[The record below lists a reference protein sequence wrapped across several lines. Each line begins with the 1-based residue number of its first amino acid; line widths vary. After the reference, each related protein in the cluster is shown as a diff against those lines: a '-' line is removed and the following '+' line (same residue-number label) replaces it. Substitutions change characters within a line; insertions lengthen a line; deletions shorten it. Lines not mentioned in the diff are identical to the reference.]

1 LVLPVAGTHSSHMTS
16 VENRAAFRDVLREPV
31 FRVVFCVRSLAIG
44 ADALRIVALSVLVYT
59 TTGSAIL
66 AAVAFGI
73 GFLPQL
79 AGGTLLGALPD
90 LVPPRRLLVLGY
102 SAECA
107 GATALALID
116 FPVWASLTI
125 VAGIAMLTPAFQGS
139 TGRVIS
145 EVLTGDAYVLG
156 RSLLNMASAAA
167 QLAGMAGGGIA
178 VASLG
183 PRHALLVTAA
193 CHLLAVVL
201 TRLLL
206 PDLPAPPRTGE
217 ALLRRSWRGNR
228 RLLADPSV
236 RVLLLAQWL
245 PPAFVTGAESV
256 LVPYAAVRGYPAG
269 SAGLLLACVP
279 VGMILGDLVVARLL
293 SPAMRERLV
302 IPLIALLGVPLL
314 GFMFDIHP
322 VPAGVLLFLLGCG
335 FAYGLGIQ
343 RRFIEVIPD
352 DARGQ
357 AFALMSTGLMTL
369 QGVGPIA
376 LGAVA
381 EVIPVG
387 LAMGAAGMA
396 ILAIVCWLSA
406 RGYARA

>member
-1 LVLPVAGTHSSHMTS
+1 MTT
-16 VENRAAFRDVLREPV
+16 VESRTAFRDVLREPV
-31 FRVVFCVRSLAIG
+31 FRVVFGVRSLAIG
-44 ADALRIVALSVLVYT
+44 ADTLRIIALSVLIYS
-59 TTGSAIL
+59 TTGSAVL

-90 LVPPRRLLVLGY
+90 LVKPRQLLVIGY
-102 SAECA
+102 VAECLA
-107 GATALALID
+107 ATALAMID
-116 FPVWASLTI
+116 LPVWASLT
-125 VAGIAMLTPAFQGS
+125 VVGGIAMLTPALQGS
-139 TGRVIS
+139 TGRIVS

-183 PRHALLVTAA
+183 PRHALIVTAA
-193 CHLLAVVL
+193 CHLIATVL
-201 TRLLL
+201 TWLLL
-206 PDLPAPPRTGE
+206 PDLPVPPRTNE
-217 ALLRRSWRGNR
+217 ALLRKSWRGNR

-256 LVPYAAVRGYPAG
+256 LVPYASVRGYPAG

-293 SPAMRERLV
+293 SPALRERLV

-369 QGVGPIA
+369 QGIGPIA
-376 LGAVA
+376 LGALA

-387 LAMGAAGMA
+387 TAMGAAGMA
-396 ILAIVCWLSA
+396 ILVIVCWLSV
-406 RGYARA
+406 RGYER

>member
-1 LVLPVAGTHSSHMTS
+1 MTS
-16 VENRAAFRDVLREPV
+16 VESRTAFRVVFAEPV
-31 FRVVFCVRSLAIG
+31 FRVVFGVRSLAIG
-44 ADALRIVALSVLVYT
+44 ADTLRIVALSVLVYT
-59 TTGSAIL
+59 TTGSAVL
-66 AAVAFGI
+66 SAVAFGI

-90 LVPPRRLLVLGY
+90 LVPPRRLLIMGY
-102 SAECA
+102 TAECA
-107 GATALALID
+107 GSAALGLID
-116 FPVWASLTI
+116 LPVWASLAI
-125 VAGIAMLTPAFQGS
+125 VAGIAMLIPAFQGS
-139 TGRVIS
+139 TGRVLS
-145 EVLTGDAYVLG
+145 EVLIGDAYVLG

-167 QLAGMAGGGIA
+167 QLAGMAGAGIA
-178 VASLG
+178 VAGLG
-183 PRHALLVTAA
+183 ARHALLITAA
-193 CHLLAVVL
+193 CHLITAML

-206 PDLPAPPRTGE
+206 PDLPAPPRTGGP
-217 ALLRRSWRGNR
+217 LLRKSWRGNK
-228 RLLADPSV
+228 RLLSDPSV
-236 RVLLLAQWL
+236 RVLLLVQWL

-293 SPAMRERLV
+293 TPAMRERLV

-314 GFMFDIHP
+314 GFVFDIHP

-357 AFALMSTGLMTL
+357 AFGLMSTGLMTL
-369 QGVGPIA
+369 QGIGPIA
-376 LGAVA
+376 LGALA
-381 EVIPVG
+381 EIIPVG
-387 LAMGAAGMA
+387 MAMGAAGMA
-396 ILAIVCWLSA
+396 ILGIVCWLSV
-406 RGYARA
+406 RGYQR